1 MILQKCE
8 KKYIATLA
16 SHKIC
21 DYSGRN
27 KEYRGYLATEFIFS
41 LIIFSIT
48 IYIFSFF
55 IVNVTYMEKKLDEIE
70 QNLKQFYRMN
80 DKTRNIKDMTF
91 VLNYEEFLFN
101 QMLGKK
107 ELNFKH
113 LMTNTN
119 NNVIKDLIDTII
131 KTIYMHDKTVVS
143 VEFNNGIH
151 LHFNY

>member
-27 KEYRGYLATEFIFS
+27 KAYRGYLATEFIFS

-55 IVNVTYMEKKLDEIE
+55 IVNVTYMEKKLVV
-70 QNLKQFYRMN
+70 KQ
-80 DKTRNIKDMTF
+80 
-91 VLNYEEFLFN
+91 VLHLQPLEMF
-101 QMLGKK
+101 KK
-107 ELNFKH
+107 QAE
-113 LMTNTN
+113 M
-119 NNVIKDLIDTII
+119 
-131 KTIYMHDKTVVS
+131 
-143 VEFNNGIH
+143 
-151 LHFNY
+151 

>member
-1 MILQKCE
+1 MKYTKALERLEDLYLFSEESMSKVDYLL
-8 KKYIATLA
+8 KKKQYE
-16 SHKIC
+16 S
-21 DYSGRN
+21 
-27 KEYRGYLATEFIFS
+27 
-41 LIIFSIT
+41 
-48 IYIFSFF
+48 
-55 IVNVTYMEKKLDEIE
+55 KLDEIE